1 MDLNN
6 IRRLIMAE
14 VFEDDQEKELSPI
27 KIPSHLLNDDFSRYL
42 VDRMIQLEE
51 RTHLLR
57 EQNHKIEAEKRY
69 AESQKLK
76 FERELR
82 QLRSELER
90 LKTAPLIVGTIVDV
104 LESGKLIVRST
115 TGPQFVVGLSK
126 FIKESELE
134 PGSQVAMNQ
143 QTLAVVDVLP
153 SSRSPLIRGVE
164 VIESPD
170 TDYSQIGGLEDQ
182 IRDLREAVELP
193 LNKPE
198 AFTRIGVD
206 PPKGVLLY
214 GPPGTGKSLLARAV
228 AHHTS
233 ATFLRVVGSELVQK
247 YIGEG
252 ARMVRELFKLARDKA
267 PSIIFIDELDS
278 IGAKRYD
285 GATAGDRE
293 VQRTLMQLLAEMD
306 GFNARGEV
314 RLLAATN
321 RLDILDSALL
331 RPGRFD
337 RFIEVP
343 LPDQGA
349 RVNILKI
356 HTRNM
361 TLSGDL
367 NFNNLARVTE
377 GASGSELK
385 AIATEAGMFAIRN
398 EKDSIDMED
407 MENAIKKVLGNKNGM
422 QNVSESMFV

>member
-1 MDLNN
+1 
-6 IRRLIMAE
+6 MAE
-14 VFEDDQEKELSPI
+14 ILEDKPAKGLSLKVTPELE
-27 KIPSHLLNDDFSRYL
+27 NDDFSRYMA
-42 VDRMIQLEE
+42 DRMSQLEE
-51 RTHLLR
+51 RNHLLR

-82 QLRSELER
+82 QLKSEIER
-90 LKTAPLIVGTIVDV
+90 LKTAPLIVGTVMDV
-104 LESGKLIVRST
+104 LENGKLIVRSS

-134 PGSQVAMNQ
+134 AGIQVAMNQ
-143 QTLAVVDVLP
+143 QTLAVIGVLP
-153 SSRSPLIRGVE
+153 SSRSHLIRGVE

-170 TDYSQIGGLEDQ
+170 VEYLQIGGLDDQ
-182 IRDLREAVELP
+182 IRELREAVELP
-193 LNKPE
+193 LTKPE
-198 AFTRIGVD
+198 AFEKIGID
-206 PPKGVLLY
+206 PPNGVLLY
-214 GPPGTGKSLLARAV
+214 GPPGTGKTMLAKAV

-233 ATFLRVVGSELVQK
+233 ANFLRVVGSELVQK

-252 ARMVRELFKLARDKA
+252 SRMVRELFKLAKDKS

-278 IGAKRYD
+278 IAAKRYD

-306 GFNARGEV
+306 GFNPRGDV

-321 RLDILDSALL
+321 RLDILDAAML

-337 RFIEVP
+337 RFIEVS
-343 LPDQGA
+343 LPNEDA
-349 RVNILKI
+349 RKNILKI

-361 TLSGDL
+361 TLSQDID
-367 NFNNLARVTE
+367 FEKLAKITE
-377 GASGSELK
+377 GSSGSELK

-398 EKDSIDMED
+398 DKDHVEYED
-407 MENAIKKVLGNKNGM
+407 LQSAVAKVLMHKDKSVNL
-422 QNVSESMFV
+422 SETMFV